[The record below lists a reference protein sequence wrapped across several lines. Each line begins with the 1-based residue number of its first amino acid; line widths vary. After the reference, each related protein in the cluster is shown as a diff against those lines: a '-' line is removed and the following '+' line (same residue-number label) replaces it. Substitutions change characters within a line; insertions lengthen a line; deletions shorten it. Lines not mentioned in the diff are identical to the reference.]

1 MPCDRRRQEVKTDGE
16 AISTTNR
23 SPETL
28 ASGVPRGEPHSGL
41 LEVLLAIAVGLR
53 ATGIG
58 AFVDEEVNRYLSL
71 AFKLAQVVYHLVIG
85 YAVPDPRL
93 EA

>member
-1 MPCDRRRQEVKTDGE
+1 
-16 AISTTNR
+16 
-23 SPETL
+23 
-28 ASGVPRGEPHSGL
+28 
-41 LEVLLAIAVGLR
+41 LLAIAVGLR

-71 AFKLAQVVYHLVIG
+71 ASKLGKVVYHLVIG

>member
-1 MPCDRRRQEVKTDGE
+1 MAKRLAQRIGRRKRLHPVC
-16 AISTTNR
+16 
-23 SPETL
+23 
-28 ASGVPRGEPHSGL
+28 RGENRIPRLS
-41 LEVLLAIAVGLR
+41 EVLLAIAVGLR